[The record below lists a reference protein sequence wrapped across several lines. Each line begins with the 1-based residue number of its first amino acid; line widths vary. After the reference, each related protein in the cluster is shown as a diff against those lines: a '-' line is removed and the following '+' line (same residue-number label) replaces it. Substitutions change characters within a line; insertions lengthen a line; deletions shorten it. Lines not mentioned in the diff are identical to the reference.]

1 MHLLCFENLTRLVK
15 SSLLLLL
22 LLLFVVNDWRGF
34 KNVRWE
40 YLLVD
45 KYVGRVDVK
54 FKFVTNLS

>member
-15 SSLLLLL
+15 SLLL

-34 KNVRWE
+34 INVRWE